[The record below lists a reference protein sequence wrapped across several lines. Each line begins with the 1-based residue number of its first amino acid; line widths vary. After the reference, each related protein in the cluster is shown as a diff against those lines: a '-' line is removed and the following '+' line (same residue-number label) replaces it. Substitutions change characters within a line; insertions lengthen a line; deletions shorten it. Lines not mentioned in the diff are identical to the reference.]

1 MQNWTVNLVESC
13 IQPSMPGRLSPAA
26 VVAQSGIERRT
37 REPQVLVTGGEDGS
51 LTAWDVRANAP
62 ALSVARAHAARIRG
76 VAPLA
81 APAPDQ
87 GLGSGSGG
95 WAVGAASSDGVVRVW
110 DLRRASAAGSG
121 GSGAAAG
128 SGSGTGWLAE
138 AATGARLTC
147 LCAASL
153 PGPGPGDRAG
163 SAGARA
169 PAAVPSASAAA
180 APAAQPK
187 RKKRRLVDNAP
198 GQQAARADTI
208 AETRA
213 ARGSSG
219 VSARGRAGGDS
230 PAAARQKGKAQRVA
244 PAPAAASAGA
254 AAGARPVKGGGGKP
268 KDSPQSWAADD
279 GVRVH
284 DGVVEFLDPP
294 KQKAGSKQKKKARL
308 HAKAAAFGLNPPR
321 RALGL

>member
-1 MQNWTVNLVESC
+1 M
-13 IQPSMPGRLSPAA
+13 
-26 VVAQSGIERRT
+26 AQSGIEHGIW
-37 REPQVLVTGGEDGS
+37 EVQVLVTGGEDGS
-51 LTAWDVRANAP
+51 LTAWDARANAP
-62 ALSVARAHAARIRG
+62 ALSVARAHASRIRG

-87 GLGSGSGG
+87 GLGSGSSG
-95 WAVGAASSDGVVRVW
+95 WAVGAVSSDGVVRVW
-110 DLRRASAAGSG
+110 DLRKASAAGSG

-128 SGSGTGWLAE
+128 SGSGIGWLAE

-147 LCAASL
+147 LCAAVS
-153 PGPGPGDRAG
+153 PGPGSGDRAG

-180 APAAQPK
+180 APAAQSKGK
-187 RKKRRLVDNAP
+187 RRRLVDNTP
-198 GQQAARADTI
+198 GQEAAQAETI
-208 AETRA
+208 AEIRA

-219 VSARGRAGGDS
+219 VSARGKAGGDS
-230 PAAARQKGKAQRVA
+230 PAAARKKGKAQRVA

-254 AAGARPVKGGGGKP
+254 AAGAMPVKSGGGRP
-268 KDSPQSWAADD
+268 KDFPQLWAADD

-308 HAKAAAFGLNPPR
+308 HAKAAAFGLSTPR
-321 RALGL
+321 RA